1 MVKKTT
7 RKLSE
12 YNLFIQKECAKLKEN
27 GIRISGRGNILLYIS
42 KLWQKKKIIET
53 VKKSIIIND
62 NNNNDNDID
71 DLSLMISNVSINTDI
86 DNLSSMIS
94 NIKIN
99 IRN

>member
-53 VKKSIIIND
+53 VKKSIIINND
-62 NNNNDNDID
+62 NDNDID

-86 DNLSSMIS
+86 DDLSSMIS

-99 IRN
+99 IIN

>member
-62 NNNNDNDID
+62 NNDNDID

-86 DNLSSMIS
+86 DDLSSMIS

-99 IRN
+99 IIN